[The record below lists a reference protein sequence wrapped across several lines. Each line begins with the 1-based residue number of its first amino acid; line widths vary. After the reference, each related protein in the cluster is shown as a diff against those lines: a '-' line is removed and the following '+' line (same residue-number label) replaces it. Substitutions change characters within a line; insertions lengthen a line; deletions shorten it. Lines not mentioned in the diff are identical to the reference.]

1 MDAAPR
7 TPYMQIPQR
16 GVTLLLALMLG
27 LVLGPWTIAAP
38 VPPTKPAE
46 PLHWSS
52 KRTLWDQKAKKV
64 ELHGDARVTRPESSV
79 TADTIFLDLEKRTL
93 SARGNCV
100 FSASD
105 LEIRSAALDFDL
117 DSYTGSIANGR
128 VSDGRFLL
136 VGERINRLGEQRFQ
150 AYQAEYTT
158 CRDCPGSW
166 AIEVEDVDLEIEGYA
181 YMKNVRFKIKDAPFM
196 WMPYLIVPVKSERQS
211 GLLFPRLG
219 VAGVHGFVFVQP
231 FFWVTGRSTDM
242 TFGLGLYSERGFR
255 TEWEGRYNLGPRG
268 SATANLYYTRDA
280 KVGSVLPNRWGLKV
294 YQQHELP
301 FGITQKLRI
310 QEISDNL
317 YATEFKEDMPGLSEA
332 SLPSDLSLSRSSD
345 TLSLYAEIRRFRN
358 LLAPEATVNGTLKD
372 PVGFDSRTVQLMP
385 RVVAT
390 TNDQFFFG
398 LPVATGIA
406 LSLSNFA
413 RASDFYD
420 DDESTPSVGV
430 YDPGVDPVRRGLRT
444 SITPSIYTTLRPW
457 GLFSLVPSAHYRSY
471 FYSFPQP
478 VPSLSRGYLL
488 FQADLSFQLSRIYDT
503 GNPEIPKVR
512 HLIRPH
518 LRYSRIPFVATNG
531 NHPFVQQVQ
540 RNNGYVFDSQDV
552 VPLST
557 PPSLT
562 NYFTPLGDSLAYGVT
577 TQLIRRRGLLG
588 EPGAQYQTMAEL
600 SAQQTF
606 NLMEFQRPEE
616 QRVPF
621 SRFESALL
629 LNFDKWSSS
638 TQYNFYPDLDRL
650 IRTATNSVL
659 GATPHELST
668 GIKYTWEKGFHQEVL
683 AFERSFSLNY
693 AYSRISTYTSNATA
707 ALTYSLSD
715 YVMPAIS
722 ASYSFVGNKFL
733 KAASSVTFQ
742 SPSKCWRFNVTSSW
756 EIGTN
761 SQLFNPDI
769 TLNLTGLGFGGVS
782 EVTAA
787 SGR

>member
-1 MDAAPR
+1 
-7 TPYMQIPQR
+7 MQIPQR
-16 GVTLLLALMLG
+16 GVRLLVAWATGLLLGSGA
-27 LVLGPWTIAAP
+27 IAAP
-38 VPPTKPAE
+38 IPPAKPPE

-52 KRTLWDQKAKKV
+52 KRTLWDQKNKKV

-100 FSASD
+100 FSAND
-105 LEIRSAALDFDL
+105 LEIRGSALDFDL
-117 DSYTGSIANGR
+117 DSHAGSIANGR

-136 VGERINRLGEQRFQ
+136 VGERINRLGERRFQ
-150 AYQAEYTT
+150 TYQAEYTT

-166 AIEVEDVDLEIEGYA
+166 AIEAEDVDIEIQGYA
-181 YMKNVRFKIKDAPFM
+181 YMKNVRFKIKDAPFF

-211 GLLFPRLG
+211 GLLFPRIG

-231 FFWVTGRSTDM
+231 FFWATSRSTDM
-242 TFGLGLYSERGFR
+242 TFGAGLYSERGVR
-255 TEWEGRYNLGPRG
+255 VEWEGRYNLGPRG
-268 SATANLYYTRDA
+268 SATANLFYTRDA
-280 KVGSVLPNRWGLKV
+280 KKDSVLPNRWGVKI

-310 QEISDNL
+310 QEVSDNL
-317 YATEFKEDMPGLSEA
+317 YSTEFKEDMPGLSEA
-332 SLPSDLSLSRSSD
+332 SLPSDLSFSRSSD
-345 TLSLYAEIRRFRN
+345 TLSLYAEARRFRN
-358 LLAPEATVNGTLKD
+358 LLAPEPTLNERLRD
-372 PVGFDSRTVQLMP
+372 PVGFDSRTVQLLP
-385 RVVAT
+385 RVAAT

-398 LPVATGIA
+398 LPVATGISM
-406 LSLSNFA
+406 SLSNFT

-420 DDESTPSVGV
+420 DAEGTAVGV
-430 YDPGVDPVRRGLRT
+430 YDAGIDPVRRGLRT
-444 SITPSIYTTLRPW
+444 SVTPSIYTTLRPW
-457 GLFSLVPSAHYRSY
+457 GLFSLVPSAQYRSY

-488 FQADLSFQLSRIYDT
+488 FQADLSFQLSRIYETD
-503 GNPEIPKVR
+503 NPEIPKVR

-518 LRYSRIPFVATNG
+518 LKYSRIPFVVTNG
-531 NHPFVQQVQ
+531 DHPFVKQVQ
-540 RNNGYVFDSQDV
+540 LNNGYVFDSHDV

-562 NYFTPLGDSLAYGVT
+562 NYFTPLGDSLAYGFT
-577 TQLIRRRGLLG
+577 TQLIRRRGRVD
-588 EPGAQYQTMAEL
+588 ERAEYQTMAEL

-606 NLMEFQRPEE
+606 NLMEFQRPEDK
-616 QRVPF
+616 RVPF
-621 SRFESALL
+621 SRLESALL
-629 LNFDKWSSS
+629 LNFDRWSSS

-650 IRTATNSVL
+650 ISTASSNATL
-659 GATPHELST
+659 GATPHEVAT
-668 GIKYTWEKGFHQEVL
+668 GLTYTWEKGLRQEVL
-683 AFERSFSLNY
+683 AFERSVSLNY
-693 AYSRISTYTSNATA
+693 TYSRISSYTSNVTA

-733 KAASSVTFQ
+733 KAASSITFQ

-787 SGR
+787 SGQ